1 MVILDNCDER
11 LPANVATIGCF
22 DGVHRGH
29 CDLIAQVC
37 NEARKSKLK
46 SLLITFSNH
55 PRTILQA
62 DYRPQLLSSTDEKI
76 ALLAETGADMCIP
89 LFFTKEMS
97 QIPAFQFMKTYLL
110 ERFNVQTLLIGFNH
124 HFGKPNNE
132 TFDDYQAF
140 GRELGINVIKASEF
154 LLNGEPVS
162 SSTIRKLLLD
172 GNVAKAEELLGY
184 AYRIK
189 GHIIPGQQ
197 IGHKLGFP
205 TANIKPDDPMKLLPK
220 NGGYAVRVFLSGN
233 VYPGM
238 LYIGR
243 RPTFNNQ
250 AELAIEVNIFHF
262 NEDVYGQDICI
273 EFLDFLR
280 GEQRFNSFED
290 LRHQLNKD
298 RELAASIIESKRL
311 RS

>member
-1 MVILDNCDER
+1 MVILDNCDKH

-37 NEARKSKLK
+37 NEARKSRLK

-55 PRTILQA
+55 PRTVLQTNC
-62 DYRPQLLSSTDEKI
+62 RPQLLSSTSEKI
-76 ALLAETGADMCIP
+76 ALLAKTGADMCIP
-89 LFFTKEMS
+89 LLFTKEMS
-97 QIPAFQFMKTYLL
+97 QIPAFQFMKTYLR
-110 ERFNVQTLLIGFNH
+110 ERLNVQTLLIGFNH

-132 TFDDYQAF
+132 TFDDYHAF
-140 GRELGINVIKASEF
+140 GHKLGINVIKASEF

-172 GNVAKAEELLGY
+172 GNVAKAGELLGY
-184 AYRIK
+184 AYNIK
-189 GHIIPGQQ
+189 GHIIPGHQ
-197 IGHKLGFP
+197 IGRKLGFP
-205 TANIKPDDPMKLLPK
+205 TANIRPDDSMKLLPK

-243 RPTFNNQ
+243 RPTFDNQ
-250 AELAIEVNIFHF
+250 AEQTIEVNILHF
-262 NEDVYGQDICI
+262 NENVYGQAICI

-280 GEQRFNSFED
+280 GEQRFSSVED
-290 LRHQLNKD
+290 LRQQLNKD
-298 RELAASIIESKRL
+298 RELAVSIIESKRTL
-311 RS
+311 S